1 MSSSELQWMGL
12 TPTASSQVGLYITGI
27 QQLTATQTTVLY
39 RRALMCY
46 LSCILR
52 LPVCIACIVRAF
64 LYLPALQMFSNART
78 VFILTLRLCIERPF
92 SNNVVFL
99 SNRHNG

>member
-1 MSSSELQWMGL
+1 
-12 TPTASSQVGLYITGI
+12 
-27 QQLTATQTTVLY
+27 
-39 RRALMCY
+39 MCY

-52 LPVCIACIVRAF
+52 LPVYIVCIVRAF
-64 LYLPALQMFSNART
+64 LHLPALQMFSNVRT
-78 VFILTLRLCIERPF
+78 VFILTLRLSFERPF